1 MQNYQNIKEE
11 LYNFDD
17 NDQQKFL
24 DDTVKQEDDHVE
36 NPYINWSLMKLIKLD
51 EQLIDYMENKYYR
64 NSLSG
69 LIGKIFDMDESKI
82 DPDRLPG

>member
-1 MQNYQNIKEE
+1 
-11 LYNFDD
+11 
-17 NDQQKFL
+17 
-24 DDTVKQEDDHVE
+24 
-36 NPYINWSLMKLIKLD
+36 MKVIKLD